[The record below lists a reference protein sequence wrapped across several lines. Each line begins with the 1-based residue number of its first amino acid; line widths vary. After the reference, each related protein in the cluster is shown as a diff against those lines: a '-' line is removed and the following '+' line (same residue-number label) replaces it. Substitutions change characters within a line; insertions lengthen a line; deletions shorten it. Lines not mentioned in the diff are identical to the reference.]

1 MSVCTRKRVRS
12 ETKGGFEN
20 IFSFFKSLRVCIIK
34 SGAIINITAQLFTWD
49 GKLVI
54 RAKSKVH
61 PSGFTHLLVVGV
73 RRGRERKKKRVCYDL

>member
-20 IFSFFKSLRVCIIK
+20 IFSLFKSLRVCIIK
-34 SGAIINITAQLFTWD
+34 SGPIINIMAQLFTWD

-61 PSGFTHLLVVGV
+61 PSGFTHLLVVGF
-73 RRGRERKKKRVCYDL
+73 GGGGKEKKRVCYDL